1 MKTSYTKKIK
11 TPVYKMKGVEPPL
24 SSLVDPTAVIRLKQ
38 KIQDSKVP
46 SDIKVFLMQA
56 ATRHY
61 VFDYEKIAEYY
72 AHAPKDVQELFEDS
86 ALVIVDL
93 DKAIESGWVEMN
105 KRLMEIRAAE
115 PES

>member
-1 MKTSYTKKIK
+1 MEDFYTRKIK
-11 TPVYKMKGVEPPL
+11 TPIYKPKGKQPRLEDLIVTEKVTEL
-24 SSLVDPTAVIRLKQ
+24 KNQIR
-38 KIQDSKVP
+38 DAKVP
-46 SDIKVFLMQA
+46 PDVKVFLMQA

-61 VFDYEKIAEYY
+61 RFDYEMIAEYY
-72 AHAPKDVQELFEDS
+72 SHAPKEVQELFESS

-115 PES
+115 PQS